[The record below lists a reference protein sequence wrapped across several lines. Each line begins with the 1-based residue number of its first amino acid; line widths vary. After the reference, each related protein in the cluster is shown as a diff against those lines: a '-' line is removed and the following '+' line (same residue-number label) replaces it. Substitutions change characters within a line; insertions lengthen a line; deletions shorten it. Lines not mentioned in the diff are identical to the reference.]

1 MCFKQG
7 NKYLGVIIDHKLN
20 WMEHISYV
28 KNKIKKGIGTLYK
41 ARQFLERRDLLNLY
55 YSYIIHI

>member
-20 WMEHISYV
+20 WIEHISYV
-28 KNKIKKGIGTLYK
+28 KKKHFKRHWNTV
-41 ARQFLERRDLLNLY
+41 
-55 YSYIIHI
+55 